1 MPRTPLGPIT
11 PNIIRR
17 RELSPFTRGII
28 TGQHSTDAS
37 YKAIIKRLNLPKST
51 IQNSISI
58 INRGIYGVLKSRSN
72 RLKSTIV

>member
-28 TGQHSTDAS
+28 AGQHSIGAS
-37 YKAIIKRLNLPKST
+37 YGVIIRGLNL
-51 IQNSISI
+51 
-58 INRGIYGVLKSRSN
+58 
-72 RLKSTIV
+72 LKSTI

>member
-28 TGQHSTDAS
+28 TGQHSTGAS
-37 YKAIIKRLNLPKST
+37 YGVIIRRLNL
-51 IQNSISI
+51 
-58 INRGIYGVLKSRSN
+58 
-72 RLKSTIV
+72 LKSTI

>member
-28 TGQHSTDAS
+28 AGQRSIDISVAT
-37 YKAIIKRLNLPKST
+37 KVLMRRLL
-51 IQNSISI
+51 
-58 INRGIYGVLKSRSN
+58 Y
-72 RLKSTIV
+72 

>member
-28 TGQHSTDAS
+28 TRQHSIGTS
-37 YKAIIKRLNLPKST
+37 YKIIIKGLNLLKST
-51 IQNSISI
+51 VQDSISI
-58 INRGIYGVLKSRSN
+58 VNRRTHGLLKSRSN
-72 RLKSTIV
+72 RLKSTII